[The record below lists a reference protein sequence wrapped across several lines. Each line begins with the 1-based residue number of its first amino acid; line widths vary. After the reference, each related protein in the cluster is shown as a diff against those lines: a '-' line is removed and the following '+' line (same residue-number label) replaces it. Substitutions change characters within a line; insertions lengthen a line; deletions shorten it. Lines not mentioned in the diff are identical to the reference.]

1 MEIIIVPAWRRPAFL
16 LATLR
21 RLEIACDGDQRNV
34 QIWISLDR
42 RHDRATATVARNFQ
56 AHHGGHLVNVVERL
70 HPYRG
75 NSYNVLQAYRA
86 AVAIPGVELIHLV
99 EEDVLVGADYLGF
112 HRAAHALTPDA
123 FAVSAARNQNHPHD
137 PTPDPGA
144 VYLAPQYQSVA
155 VSFRP
160 HRLAPVLAHAVSS
173 YFSDP
178 IGYCRRQFRASRIP
192 VGNAEQDGL
201 INRVV
206 EREHGSVVYPMLPRA
221 YHAGFAGYHR
231 KGAALAGTTEEQADQ
246 ILAMDTAAMNA
257 AAHSYPDHQVV
268 DLDARPGIPTR
279 VAVWP

>member
-21 RLEIACDGDQRNV
+21 RLSIAIEDHLDTQV
-34 QIWISLDR
+34 WISLDR
-42 RHDRATATVARNFQ
+42 RHDRNTAKVATDFQHEHGREQVAVLR
-56 AHHGGHLVNVVERL
+56 RM

-75 NSYNVLQAYRA
+75 NSYNVLEAYRM
-86 AVAIPGVELIHLV
+86 AVERGPELIHLV
-99 EEDVLVGADYLGF
+99 EEDVLVGADYLEY
-112 HRAAHALTPDA
+112 HRAAHKLAPDA
-123 FAVSAARNQNHPHD
+123 WAVSAARNQNHPHD
-137 PTPDPGA
+137 PVPDPDA
-144 VYLAPQYQSVA
+144 AYLAPQYQSVA

-160 HRLAPVLAHAVSS
+160 ERLAPVLAHAVSR

-206 EREHGSVVYPMLPRA
+206 ERAHGHVVYPALPRA
-221 YHAGFAGYHR
+221 YHAGFVGYHR
-231 KGAALAGTTEEQADQ
+231 KGAALAGTVSEQADQ

-268 DLDARPGIPTR
+268 DLDTRPGEPTR
-279 VAVWP
+279 LIAWP